1 MAMMVKSIEM
11 INKRGIRKNSPK
23 KAYIYFWRSH
33 LSHQTQTNHTEMNVD
48 KLFCKQAT
56 SSIDEIMTYEI
67 ISSNVRIVDVYER
80 TI

>member
-1 MAMMVKSIEM
+1 MKEFSQKSIYLFLKVTFKPP
-11 INKRGIRKNSPK
+11 NTPK
-23 KAYIYFWRSH
+23 
-33 LSHQTQTNHTEMNVD
+33 MNVD

>member
-1 MAMMVKSIEM
+1 
-11 INKRGIRKNSPK
+11 
-23 KAYIYFWRSH
+23 
-33 LSHQTQTNHTEMNVD
+33 MNVD